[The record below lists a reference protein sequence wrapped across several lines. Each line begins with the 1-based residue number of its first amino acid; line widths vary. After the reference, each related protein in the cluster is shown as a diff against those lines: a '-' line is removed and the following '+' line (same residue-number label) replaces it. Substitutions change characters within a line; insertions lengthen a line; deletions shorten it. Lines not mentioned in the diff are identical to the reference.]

1 MLDAALR
8 PIITDASSG
17 GSVDIDQIL
26 DDIQPRFI
34 LSMAGDILV
43 TMSGDIIFDGNND

>member
-1 MLDAALR
+1 MTCTIKSIGD
-8 PIITDASSG
+8 SG
-17 GSVDIDQIL
+17 GSSDVDIDQIL